1 MYEVLVIGAG
11 QAGLAAGYFLKQTG
25 LSFVILDSGSSIGD
39 SWRRRYDSLHLFTPR
54 MYDGLPFMPIE
65 GDQNGFPS
73 KDEIANYLDSYS
85 KNMDLPIKLECLIKR
100 LWKKGN
106 HFIVES
112 TDGIMKARK
121 IIVATGPFQVP
132 NIPSFYKS
140 FSNDIIQLHSS
151 EYLNP
156 EQLGPG
162 NTVVVGGGNSGAQIA
177 VELAKDQNKNK
188 SIYISVA
195 REISYKPLY
204 IMNRSIFWY
213 FEKLGFLRAK
223 TQSLVGKWLKNQTEQ
238 VYGYDLKRL
247 IKSGEVSVAPRALNA
262 SGNYITFEDGTQI
275 KVNNVIWATGF
286 KRDDH
291 WIDIQD
297 AFDLNGQIQHNEGVS
312 PVNGLYYL
320 GLPWQ
325 SSRGSALLGWVKY
338 DAQRIVD
345 HLTLTTNQ

>member
-1 MYEVLVIGAG
+1 MYDVLVIGAG
-11 QAGLAAGYFLKQTG
+11 QAGLAAGYYLKQTG
-25 LSFVILDSGSSIGD
+25 LNFMILDSASSIGD
-39 SWRRRYDSLHLFTPR
+39 SWRRRYGSLHLFTPR
-54 MYDGLPFMPIE
+54 MYDGLPGMLLN
-65 GDQNGFPS
+65 GDKNGLPS
-73 KDEIANYLDSYS
+73 KDEIASYLEPYANY
-85 KNMDLPIKLECLIKR
+85 MELPIKLKCLIKR
-100 LWKKGN
+100 LWKKDN

-112 TDGIMKARK
+112 TDGMMEARK

-140 FSNDIIQLHSS
+140 FSKDIIQLHSS

-177 VELAKDQNKNK
+177 AEMEKDGNKNK

-223 TQSLVGKWLKNQTEQ
+223 TQSLVGRWLKNQTEQ
-238 VYGYDLKRL
+238 VYGYDLKQL
-247 IKSGEVSVAPRALNA
+247 IKSGEVSVAPRTLNA

-275 KVNNVIWATGF
+275 EVNNVIWATGF

-291 WIDIQD
+291 WIDIQN
-297 AFDLNGQIQHNEGVS
+297 AFNSHGQIQHHEGVT
-312 PVNGLYYL
+312 PITGLYYV

-338 DAQRIVD
+338 DAQRIVK